1 MDGMGSILMSSGLF
15 FFHHPPSQRTVC
27 HGTGRPTNKGGFVDE
42 DGPSVCVPRAGFS
55 QKRFPT
61 YMCHMKKRHGWL
73 FDSDNNEPLI

>member
-55 QKRFPT
+55 QQEVSNLHVSHEKN
-61 YMCHMKKRHGWL
+61 MVGC
-73 FDSDNNEPLI
+73 LIVIIMNH